1 MRSTFFGLETA
12 RRGMTTQQTALYV
25 TGHNISN
32 ANTEGYTRQRVN
44 FTTTD
49 PYPPASMNRPQMA
62 GQMGTGVQ
70 AGTIQRVREGFLDL
84 QFRGESNKFNYYSTK
99 ADALE
104 KMEEI
109 MNEPSDQG
117 LSKTLD
123 RFWQALQDLSVNP
136 QNTGARAVVRQRGVA
151 VSETFNYL
159 SNSLEQIKK
168 DFTSQTEVGVKE
180 VNSLLSQINELNKQI
195 SDVEP
200 HGYLPND
207 LYDQRD
213 NLIDKLSSFVNIKV
227 TYQSA
232 GGNSVSIAE
241 GVAQIDLMDASGTT
255 VIDNLVDA
263 TSKTFDEIA
272 ITDSDS
278 DGNYD
283 QFSIGGTINDLSALN
298 TNGKLMSL
306 IHSAGYQDNSA
317 SAGKGLYTDMIH
329 KLDEMAFA
337 FANSFNTVH
346 AAGYSIADIN
356 SGTKSPQNFFSFG
369 TAAPTAANTTGAAK
383 ALKLDQSI
391 YDSLDNIAAA
401 TLVPPA
407 INASIGD
414 GSNALLLANV
424 KSNQMT
430 IDGNTTTIQSYYES
444 AIGGMAVDAQEA
456 NRLAANYEVLMGS
469 VNERRMSVSAVSL
482 DEEMVNMVK
491 FQHAYNAA
499 ARNITVV
506 DEMLDKIIN
515 GLGTGGR

>member
-255 VIDNLVDA
+255 VIDNLV
-263 TSKTFDEIA
+263 
-272 ITDSDS
+272 
-278 DGNYD
+278 
-283 QFSIGGTINDLSALN
+283 
-298 TNGKLMSL
+298 
-306 IHSAGYQDNSA
+306 
-317 SAGKGLYTDMIH
+317 
-329 KLDEMAFA
+329 
-337 FANSFNTVH
+337 
-346 AAGYSIADIN
+346 
-356 SGTKSPQNFFSFG
+356 
-369 TAAPTAANTTGAAK
+369 
-383 ALKLDQSI
+383 
-391 YDSLDNIAAA
+391 
-401 TLVPPA
+401 
-407 INASIGD
+407 
-414 GSNALLLANV
+414 
-424 KSNQMT
+424 
-430 IDGNTTTIQSYYES
+430 
-444 AIGGMAVDAQEA
+444 
-456 NRLAANYEVLMGS
+456 
-469 VNERRMSVSAVSL
+469 
-482 DEEMVNMVK
+482 
-491 FQHAYNAA
+491 
-499 ARNITVV
+499 
-506 DEMLDKIIN
+506 
-515 GLGTGGR
+515 